1 MAAGGGVTLRL
12 LRGAVLER
20 FGLKLLELVA
30 PTAAHVGDCGDDV
43 VVEPVV
49 ECRVDEHAQELDVVL
64 EFVGVGCHDRGV
76 AAAATLKPGNRLP

>member
-1 MAAGGGVTLRL
+1 
-12 LRGAVLER
+12 
-20 FGLKLLELVA
+20 
-30 PTAAHVGDCGDDV
+30 V